1 MSQFDAGG
9 MDPYRDHGGEPPRT
23 SLLAVSGFVCSVIIC
38 CPLTSL
44 LGLLMGVGGLLSVS
58 SSNGRRKGTGL
69 AAAAIIIS
77 ILSLAGQALL
87 MQWVRPYAQEYWKMF
102 TLVAQG
108 PKEFI
113 SDVQIGDFASART
126 HLYAPVETQVSDA
139 QLQAFADEVTAR
151 YGSVQQGIQS
161 SSTNQPI
168 GGSGV
173 GEQSMDVRSQ
183 LVFSKKTL
191 DTTMTIKLLVGPN
204 GRLEQVGIARIVLHD
219 PDLGDLIFD
228 ENAAEAPV
236 SGAEPAPPGEDE
248 EPAPPGG
255 EGGG

>member
-87 MQWVRPYAQEYWKMF
+87 VQWFVRSEYGRLTM
-102 TLVAQG
+102 LILRG

-113 SDVQIGDFASART
+113 SDAQLGDFASARA
-126 HLYAPVETQVSDA
+126 HLFPPVEAQVSDA
-139 QLQAFADEVTAR
+139 QLQAFADAVTAR
-151 YGSVQQGIQS
+151 YGSVQQWIAS
-161 SSTNQPI
+161 NPPPA
-168 GGSGV
+168 GSGA

-191 DTTMTIKLLVGPN
+191 DTTMTVKMLVGST
-204 GRLEQVGIARIVLHD
+204 GGFEQVGIARIVLHD

-228 ENAAEAPV
+228 ENVAEAPA
-236 SGAEPAPPGEDE
+236 SGGEPAPPGEDE
-248 EPAPPGG
+248 EPAPPEG

>member
-9 MDPYRDHGGEPPRT
+9 MDPYRDHAGEPPRT

-44 LGLLMGVGGLLSVS
+44 LGLLMGVGGLVSVS

-77 ILSLAGQALL
+77 ILSLAGQALFI
-87 MQWVRPYAQEYWKMF
+87 QWVRPYAQEYWKMAM
-102 TLVAQG
+102 LVAQG
-108 PKEFI
+108 PMEFI
-113 SDVQIGDFASART
+113 SDVQIGDFASARA
-126 HLYAPVETQVSDA
+126 HLYPPVEVQVSDA

-161 SSTNQPI
+161 STGQPP

-191 DTTMTIKLLVGPN
+191 DTTMTVKMLVGPN
-204 GRLEQVGIARIVLHD
+204 GRLEQVGISRIVLHD
-219 PDLGDLIFD
+219 PDLGDLVFD
-228 ENAAEAPV
+228 ESELEAPA
-236 SGAEPAPPGEDE
+236 GGGEQAPPGEQE
-248 EPAPPGG
+248 EPAPPEG